1 MANNNNKKSTVI
13 GYTAGGLT
21 LAALGVTACVKGD
34 KALELTEEQKK
45 HYYQQLMQKKHYY
58 QQLM

>member
-45 HYYQQLMQKKHYY
+45 HYYQQLM
-58 QQLM
+58 